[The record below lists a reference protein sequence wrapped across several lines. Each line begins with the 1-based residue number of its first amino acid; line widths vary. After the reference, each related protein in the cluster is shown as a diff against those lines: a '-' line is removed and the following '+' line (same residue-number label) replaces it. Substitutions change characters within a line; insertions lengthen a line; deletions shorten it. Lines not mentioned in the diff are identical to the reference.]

1 MRYRCYLPCGSCL
14 WPGAAPSRVRG
25 DASTPGAGACSELR
39 PDSLESVLL
48 SSVQG
53 SGVTCCA
60 SDGPQVGVLGSP
72 SHLASRTG
80 APFFPGASVRGQE
93 VWGAE
98 TRQPGAL
105 SQRLSSPS
113 LGLWEETQRERN
125 LLFTGEAARI
135 SPGAWCGPF
144 PGGRRALPAEWTRG
158 LTCPDPL
165 PASGPPRCSPARL
178 QTPSSHWGRRAAGG
192 LLPGLTPLAAVS
204 SWGMTVPHLSLRLPL
219 RVGNTSETKH
229 TPVHVLMHRREVRIQ
244 VPRPWW
250 EGLLLTW
257 DVGKVLSGCPHPYLP
272 LEPKESAG

>member
-1 MRYRCYLPCGSCL
+1 MT
-14 WPGAAPSRVRG
+14 GASPSRVSG

-39 PDSLESVLL
+39 PVSLECVLL

-53 SGVTCCA
+53 SGVTYCA
-60 SDGPQVGVLGSP
+60 SDGPQVGVLGSL

-80 APFFPGASVRGQE
+80 APFFPGTSVRGQE

-98 TRQPGAL
+98 PRQPRVL
-105 SQRLSSPS
+105 SQRLASPS
-113 LGLWEETQRERN
+113 LSLWEETQRERN

-135 SPGAWCGPF
+135 SPGARCGPF
-144 PGGRRALPAEWTRG
+144 PGGRRALPAKWTRG
-158 LTCPDPL
+158 LTSPDPL
-165 PASGPPRCSPARL
+165 PTSGPPRRSPARP
-178 QTPSSHWGRRAAGG
+178 QAPSSRWGRRAAGG

-204 SWGMTVPHLSLRLPL
+204 SRGMTVPHLSLRLPL
-219 RVGNTSETKH
+219 RVGNTNEMKH
-229 TPVHVLMHRREVRIQ
+229 IPVRVLTDWRELRIQ

-257 DVGKVLSGCPHPYLP
+257 DVGKVLSGRPPPYLP